1 VIVLHAGV
9 KESLQLEEGE
19 IILVNKPLDWTS
31 FDIVHRVRAMF
42 EVKKIGHAGTLD
54 PKATGL
60 LILCTGKMTKQID
73 LFMDWE
79 KEYTGTIELGGITK
93 SFDTETEVYETKDIS
108 GITESEVKQLFS
120 SFIGAQQQL
129 PPMYSAIKMNG
140 RRLYK
145 DARKGK
151 EIDRPT
157 REIVIKEFEMTSFT
171 LPHVGFR
178 VVCSK
183 GTYIRTLANDIGSR
197 LGCGAYLKQLTRTRI
212 GEFHVN
218 DALPVEL
225 LHTLEPKIQPAVKKL

>member
-1 VIVLHAGV
+1 MWEHAGQ
-9 KESLQLEEGE
+9 KPWLNFEEGE

-42 EVKKIGHAGTLD
+42 EIKKIGHAGTLD

-73 LFMDWE
+73 QFIGWE
-79 KEYTGTIELGGITK
+79 KEYTGIIELGAATK
-93 SFDTETEVYETKDIS
+93 SFDSETEVYETKDVS
-108 GITESEVKQLFS
+108 NITKDSVEAVFG
-120 SFIGAQQQL
+120 SFLGLQQQL
-129 PPMYSAIKMNG
+129 PPMYSAIKKNG

-151 EIDRPT
+151 EIERAT
-157 REIVIKEFEMTSFT
+157 REIFIKEFEMTSFD
-171 LPHVGFR
+171 LPFVGFR

-183 GTYIRTLANDIGSR
+183 GTYIRSLAHDAGIR
-197 LGCGAYLKQLTRTRI
+197 LGCGAYLKKLTRTRI
-212 GEFHVN
+212 GEFSLT

-225 LHTLEPKIQPAVKKL
+225 LHILEKKIQTTVAVA

>member
-1 VIVLHAGV
+1 MLHAGM
-9 KESLQLEEGE
+9 KSSLNLEEGE
-19 IILVNKPLDWTS
+19 IILVNKPLEWTS

-42 EVKKIGHAGTLD
+42 EIKKIGHAGTLD

-73 LFMDWE
+73 MFTGWD
-79 KEYTGTIELGGITK
+79 KEYTGIFALGAVTK
-93 SFDTETEVYETKDIS
+93 SFDTESEVIENKEFAH
-108 GITESEVKQLFS
+108 ITETEIRQIFTR
-120 SFIGAQQQL
+120 FTGIQQQL
-129 PPMYSAIKMNG
+129 PPMFSAIKMNG

-151 EIDRPT
+151 EIERPT
-157 REIVIKEFEMTSFT
+157 REVEIKEFEMTSFA
-171 LPHVGFR
+171 LPYVGFR

-183 GTYIRTLANDIGSR
+183 GTYIRSLANDIGAA

-212 GEFHVN
+212 GQFHVN

-225 LHTLEPKIQPAVKKL
+225 LHTLEPKIQTAAVTV

>member
-1 VIVLHAGV
+1 MMHAGV
-9 KESLQLEEGE
+9 KSSLNFEEGE

-42 EVKKIGHAGTLD
+42 DIKKIGHAGTLD

-73 LFMDWE
+73 TFTGWD
-79 KEYTGTIELGGITK
+79 KEYTGTFSLGAVTK
-93 SFDTETEVYETKDIS
+93 SFDTESEEIENKEFAH
-108 GITESEVKQLFS
+108 ITESEIVQVFKRFTG
-120 SFIGAQQQL
+120 IQQQL
-129 PPMYSAIKMNG
+129 PPMFSAIKMNG

-151 EIDRPT
+151 EIERPT
-157 REIVIKEFEMTSFT
+157 REVDIKEFEMTSFH
-171 LPHVGFR
+171 LPLVGFR

-183 GTYIRTLANDIGSR
+183 GTYIRSLANDIGAA

-225 LHTLEPKIQPAVKKL
+225 LHTLEPKIQTAAVTV